1 MPELPEV
8 ETSRRIVLTDLKGL
22 SVDRVVVRLP
32 KLFRFSEIPSAET
45 LFGHTVIGARR
56 RAKVLMIDFSGDLTL
71 MVHFKLAGQL
81 SVHHP
86 DGRRAT
92 AGHPV
97 PKPDGEYP
105 HKSTHVELWFDD
117 GTVAYFS
124 DIRQFGWFR
133 LMPSDNV
140 EAAIDA
146 FGFGPEG
153 TGDERISLEALKKA
167 LSRRSIPVKT
177 AILDQSLVAG
187 VGNIYADE
195 ALWFARIFPGTP
207 ANQLSAIAVRR
218 LWEGIDHALIQ
229 GLAQGGATII
239 HQKAYPVDGFP
250 AVHGREGE
258 PCPRCGTP
266 IQKIEIGTRG
276 TYFCPKC
283 QKRPR
288 LQNSGSTSGAE
299 VG

>member
-8 ETSRRIVLTDLKGL
+8 ETCRRIVEAELAGRTYSRID
-22 SVDRVVVRLP
+22 VRLP
-32 KLFRFSEIPSAET
+32 KLLRTSEIPT
-45 LFGHTVIGARR
+45 LDPLIGKTVLGARR
-56 RAKVLMIDFSGDLTL
+56 RAKVLMIDASGDLTL
-71 MVHFKLAGQL
+71 MIHFKLAGQL
-81 SVHHP
+81 SVQRP
-86 DGRRAT
+86 DGRRIT

-97 PKPDGEYP
+97 PKPDGVYP
-105 HKSTHVELWFDD
+105 HKSTHIDFWFDD

-124 DIRQFGWFR
+124 DIRQFGWLR
-133 LMPSDNV
+133 LMPSEQV
-140 EAAIDA
+140 EAAIAA

-153 TGDERISLEALKKA
+153 TGEERITLPQLRAA

-177 AILDQSLVAG
+177 AILDQGLVAG

-195 ALWFARIFPGTP
+195 ALFVARVHPETP
-207 ANQLSAIAVRR
+207 ANQLSTIAVRR
-218 LWEGIDHALIQ
+218 LWEGIDFALIQ

-258 PCPRCGTP
+258 PCPRCGAS
-266 IQKIEIGTRG
+266 IEKIEVGTRG

-283 QKRPR
+283 QKRPKSSA
-288 LQNSGSTSGAE
+288 SGPKVA
-299 VG
+299 

>member
-8 ETSRRIVLTDLKGL
+8 ETGRRIVESELVGLTVA
-22 SVDRVVVRLP
+22 SIVVRLP
-32 KLFRFSEIPSAET
+32 KLLRNSEIPSLDT
-45 LFGHTVIGARR
+45 LIGHHVTGARR

-81 SVHHP
+81 SIHRP
-86 DGRRAT
+86 DGRRRT

-97 PKPDGEYP
+97 PKPDGDYP
-105 HKSTHVELWFDD
+105 HKSTHIEFWFVD

-124 DIRQFGWFR
+124 DLRQFGWFR
-133 LMPSDNV
+133 LMPTASVNDAI
-140 EAAIDA
+140 AAFD
-146 FGFGPEG
+146 FGPEG
-153 TGDERISLEALKKA
+153 TGAGRIQLDELRRA

-177 AILDQSLVAG
+177 AILDQSIVAG

-195 ALWFARIFPGTP
+195 ALFFARIHPETQ
-207 ANQLSAIAVRR
+207 ANQLSAVAVRR
-218 LWEGIDHALIQ
+218 LWDGIDFALIQ
-229 GLAQGGATII
+229 GLAQEGATIV

-266 IQKIEIGTRG
+266 IRKIVVGTRG

-288 LQNSGSTSGAE
+288 VPVRPSPA
-299 VG
+299 